1 MAISIQF
8 RKDSAEN
15 WETNNPILLEGELGA
30 IIVDNDNGIS
40 SITEFK
46 IGNGVNHW
54 NDLPLVSTNSK
65 FSDNDITEILQNIQD
80 INNSINMLEEDISV
94 IADISSNVQTNSN
107 NISDINLRILDIA
120 TDISSAN
127 TNISAVYEN
136 IVNTTDSFYTRLN
149 DMETAVC
156 STIISAASK
165 ASVNSISEN
174 ISILALSA
182 DTINKNVDNINSNI
196 TDNLYEVSTV
206 LKNSIN
212 SLEDDYETVSD
223 DIDNINVKISNISS
237 EISSKAEIAHT
248 HEISSINNLESRILA
263 LNSDISTNRDNI
275 EEVST
280 YIRNNVLTD
289 TSIIPANNI
298 SVNDTS
304 LDTVI
309 NSKLDVEN
317 DTIHV
322 DKIVLGNTFITANEI
337 NDGISS
343 YNFNNLATKD
353 DLTTLSANVA
363 AASTKLSGITIT
375 PADTTSNNAQWVI
388 YKDGSEESVNKIIIS
403 QDYYDSA
410 YHPTRLPSRYEVDNT
425 ISSNIEN
432 HNISIDA
439 HQNIIEPISTLIFEH
454 RTESETK
461 LETLSADIS
470 TIHTNIA
477 DLQDHYNDSTAK
489 FTSIDNT
496 FSSITADIS
505 NISAITINVPNISSE
520 LNAKIDDV
528 VLTNNIEHLTLSQNI
543 DSVSADVDNIRYR
556 IVALDEARWIPYTD
570 ISGNVFKNI
579 ETIIDSDNYTNPQY
593 KPFGLYF
600 TPMTL
605 LSDVD
610 KVSADVN
617 NISLKTF
624 SINTI
629 DDDSWY
635 NSTLVNVEVIAIAYI
650 KDGSKYYEI
659 GRSLNSVNITEKN
672 MEYIFNFHNC
682 IAKLRNDITNNVIY
696 IRFAEYS
703 TGNSIKPPISTIEY
717 NNTSDNIIGIIV
729 GDDEA
734 QPNFDI
740 GRIANTF
747 INTDIV
753 FDYVKDVIEEIQEIK
768 DETENIKDEITSA
781 LSEDNVVL
789 GWNTTSSELVGAIP
803 SISSKLL
810 TVNTAPLY
818 ETVENEIVSC
828 FPYTGTNEVLLRD
841 DIRVTGTPGI
851 GSIKNGDVLQIGD
864 NVTDILKQMLQVEL
878 PITVINPTGSFKLYN
893 TDDNDNNLSELTT
906 GRYLYGT
913 KHNFLAIFKYNDG
926 IYIKDPNA
934 TGTDCSSYASANVVN
949 NGYKIVMEYPNTS
962 EPNFEFTSNSVS
974 ADNDRWKFATDT
986 SALKINGYITY
997 NTANP
1002 PVNNIGEQ
1010 TDGTISG
1017 RTISVGSI
1025 TLTPFGYGYM
1035 GYDVGT
1041 AAINSSTI
1049 TALPKI
1055 SDNLNWLTNG
1065 KSFNLTLPTGAS
1077 CKRFI
1082 IAYPD
1087 SLNDISKIEYV
1098 EDGNTNY
1105 TSNFS
1110 KSSVNVTI
1118 VNNKQLG
1125 YKLYTYGT
1133 SADSFWNGPVTFKI
1147 TL

>member
-80 INNSINMLEEDISV
+80 INNSINNIEEDISV
-94 IADISSNVQTNSN
+94 IVDISSNVETNSN
-107 NISDINLRILDIA
+107 NISDINLRLLDIA

-165 ASVNSISEN
+165 ASVNAISEN
-174 ISILALSA
+174 ISILTLSA
-182 DTINKNVDNINSNI
+182 DTINKNVDNINSTI
-196 TDNLYEVSTV
+196 TDNLYEVSTT

-280 YIRNNVLTD
+280 YIKNNVLTD

-298 SVNDTS
+298 SINDTS

-375 PADTTSNNAQWVI
+375 PADITSDNAQWVI
-388 YKDGSEESVNKIIIS
+388 YKDGTEESVNKIIIS

-477 DLQDHYNDSTAK
+477 DLQDH
-489 FTSIDNT
+489 
-496 FSSITADIS
+496 
-505 NISAITINVPNISSE
+505 
-520 LNAKIDDV
+520 
-528 VLTNNIEHLTLSQNI
+528 
-543 DSVSADVDNIRYR
+543 
-556 IVALDEARWIPYTD
+556 
-570 ISGNVFKNI
+570 
-579 ETIIDSDNYTNPQY
+579 
-593 KPFGLYF
+593 
-600 TPMTL
+600 
-605 LSDVD
+605 
-610 KVSADVN
+610 
-617 NISLKTF
+617 
-624 SINTI
+624 
-629 DDDSWY
+629 
-635 NSTLVNVEVIAIAYI
+635 
-650 KDGSKYYEI
+650 
-659 GRSLNSVNITEKN
+659 
-672 MEYIFNFHNC
+672 
-682 IAKLRNDITNNVIY
+682 
-696 IRFAEYS
+696 
-703 TGNSIKPPISTIEY
+703 
-717 NNTSDNIIGIIV
+717 
-729 GDDEA
+729 
-734 QPNFDI
+734 
-740 GRIANTF
+740 
-747 INTDIV
+747 
-753 FDYVKDVIEEIQEIK
+753 
-768 DETENIKDEITSA
+768 
-781 LSEDNVVL
+781 
-789 GWNTTSSELVGAIP
+789 
-803 SISSKLL
+803 
-810 TVNTAPLY
+810 
-818 ETVENEIVSC
+818 
-828 FPYTGTNEVLLRD
+828 
-841 DIRVTGTPGI
+841 
-851 GSIKNGDVLQIGD
+851 
-864 NVTDILKQMLQVEL
+864 
-878 PITVINPTGSFKLYN
+878 
-893 TDDNDNNLSELTT
+893 
-906 GRYLYGT
+906 
-913 KHNFLAIFKYNDG
+913 
-926 IYIKDPNA
+926 
-934 TGTDCSSYASANVVN
+934 
-949 NGYKIVMEYPNTS
+949 
-962 EPNFEFTSNSVS
+962 
-974 ADNDRWKFATDT
+974 
-986 SALKINGYITY
+986 
-997 NTANP
+997 
-1002 PVNNIGEQ
+1002 
-1010 TDGTISG
+1010 
-1017 RTISVGSI
+1017 
-1025 TLTPFGYGYM
+1025 
-1035 GYDVGT
+1035 
-1041 AAINSSTI
+1041 
-1049 TALPKI
+1049 
-1055 SDNLNWLTNG
+1055 
-1065 KSFNLTLPTGAS
+1065 
-1077 CKRFI
+1077 
-1082 IAYPD
+1082 
-1087 SLNDISKIEYV
+1087 
-1098 EDGNTNY
+1098 
-1105 TSNFS
+1105 
-1110 KSSVNVTI
+1110 
-1118 VNNKQLG
+1118 
-1125 YKLYTYGT
+1125 
-1133 SADSFWNGPVTFKI
+1133 
-1147 TL
+1147 